1 MTVPGQISQLLAEI
15 IAAEDE
21 AAVVDLLL
29 RDANVLGDLPPRER
43 ERAQRTNC
51 RRRSRTTL
59 SKQRLKREASP
70 R

>member
-43 ERAQRTNC
+43 ERANERIADVVRE
-51 RRRSRTTL
+51 RRYLNSD
-59 SKQRLKREASP
+59 
-70 R
+70 